1 MNRIYYPQFNCEFL
15 IAESPFI
22 TREGIKVYGF
32 PYSGTDYLMNGMVK
46 DNFNKVSGYYFAIY
60 ETGNELILTNDICG
74 GYRIYYVETECGYIF
89 SDNYNCLLDRIKG
102 KEKIVIDKDQF
113 EYWKKHRYTLDEN
126 TLYKNIK
133 KLSPASYLKVS
144 KDGMIIDSYY
154 KDVERHSNYKK
165 LMTENYSLITD
176 QLKQV
181 YKDNPEKQ
189 FLLFFS
195 GGADSTLL
203 LHILVENHIPFR
215 CLIMQYQPT
224 SSENANEVNRA
235 TAYLKQ
241 IGIENYDTIDID
253 FNIARD
259 RNIDAVLNDMLFDR
273 HTAVHCY
280 ECYRLI
286 KEKYGEDV
294 VIINGQTSDS
304 ILSFGPSEQTKGSF
318 IRRAILYTTL
328 GKLLLW
334 PLMRFYMPHLRMPL
348 TDTSQKI
355 AMLDETNYFYM
366 TDTSSTYHQMLRN
379 KLESPLVKRLKN
391 KESILMYLKLI
402 SFIQGPDNQMVIQ
415 AARHNGI
422 SQVVMPFT
430 TPEFIYNTV
439 SYKSN
444 VRELFVGKY
453 FVRNTLKKRFNYK
466 KPQYLPFVEG
476 STDFDISAF
485 DDEIMKKFINRIEN
499 IAR

>member
-1 MNRIYYPQFNCEFL
+1 MNTLTYPKYNCEIL
-15 IAESPFI
+15 LKESPFNDS
-22 TREGIKVYGF
+22 EQLKLYGY
-32 PYSGTDYLMNGMVK
+32 PYAGMNYLVDGVTKN
-46 DNFNKVSGYYFAIY
+46 NLNKVAGYYFAIY
-60 ETGNELILTNDICG
+60 EDGDELVLANDICG
-74 GYRIYYVETECGYIF
+74 GYRIYYTEIDGKYVF
-89 SDNYNCLLDRIKG
+89 SDDYNCIIDRIRC
-102 KEKIVIDKDQF
+102 KEDIEIDKNQLA
-113 EYWKKHRYTLDEN
+113 YWQKHRFALDDN
-126 TLYKNIK
+126 TLFKRIK
-133 KLSPASYLKVS
+133 KLSPASYIRIS
-144 KDGMIIDSYY
+144 NEGMLVDSYY
-154 KDVERHSNYKK
+154 KDLKRLSNYKK
-165 LMTENYSLITD
+165 LMTENYTLIKN
-176 QLKQV
+176 QLKQI
-181 YKDNPEKQ
+181 YKDNPQKT
-189 FLLFFS
+189 FVLFYS
-195 GGADSTLL
+195 GGADSTFL
-203 LHILVENHIPFR
+203 LHILLENQMPFK

-235 TAYLKQ
+235 KAYLKQ

-253 FNIARD
+253 FNKARD
-259 RNIDAVLNDMLFDR
+259 RNIEAVLNDMLFDR

-286 KEKYGEDV
+286 KEKYGKDV

-318 IRRAILYTTL
+318 IRRAILYTVV

-334 PLMRFYMPHLRMPL
+334 PLMRFYMPQLRMPW
-348 TDTSQKI
+348 TANSRKI

-366 TDTSSTYHQMLRN
+366 TDTSSTYHEMLIN

-439 SYKSN
+439 SYKN
-444 VRELFVGKY
+444 NLRELFVGKY
-453 FVRNTLKKRFNYK
+453 FIRNTLKIRFNYK
-466 KPQYLPFVEG
+466 KPKDFTRVNI
-476 STDFDISAF
+476 STDFDINAF
-485 DDEIMKKFINRIEN
+485 DAEIMKMYINRIEE
-499 IAR
+499 IAK